1 MMFPREEEIGVGA
14 DLHIKYILYL
24 LKTFP
29 PSPQY
34 PVCLVAALAE
44 PSSAKSNTMTNFYT
58 TGHYSNRGVVWRSV
72 CISPAIVYIIFSHF
86 SFCRHSCC
94 CSGKVIVGEYLQ

>member
-1 MMFPREEEIGVGA
+1 MRQVVFSREAEIGVGA

-44 PSSAKSNTMTNFYT
+44 PSSAKSNTMSTNFYT
-58 TGHYSNRGVVWRSV
+58 TGHCSNTGVAWRSV
-72 CISPAIVYIIFSHF
+72 CTPSNCLHHIVVLFI
-86 SFCRHSCC
+86 
-94 CSGKVIVGEYLQ
+94 L